1 MFMSD
6 WPHKIRRIIAPLF
19 VRLSELDNVLNH
31 EFAWIRINLTK
42 SSTAHPVLCSVV
54 RSGRRAT
61 TVLATASID
70 QLGSDID
77 GEAEGDYF
85 GLQCR
90 CRLMERFLRSVAHI
104 MMGTA

>member
-1 MFMSD
+1 MNVRVGLATQN
-6 WPHKIRRIIAPLF
+6 RRIIAPLF

-42 SSTAHPVLCSVV
+42 SSTAHPVHCAALCAVV
-54 RSGRRAT
+54 GGAT
-61 TVLATASID
+61 IVLATASID

-85 GLQCR
+85 
-90 CRLMERFLRSVAHI
+90 RSFNVVVV
-104 MMGTA
+104 